1 MSKQRIKYADVSRES
16 FSGFLTVRDSVL
28 QMGRIPQELI
38 AMLEL
43 RVSYINGCSYCINM
57 HFEEL
62 LNLNV
67 PVRKIREIAA
77 WQCSHQFEEKDK
89 AAFVWADSLTNITK
103 THVSDKDFECIKKYF
118 LDEEISDMTMIVS
131 NMNAMNRIAI
141 AMRSWSYNGGK
152 T

>member
-1 MSKQRIKYADVSRES
+1 MSKQRIKYATVSKAS
-16 FSGFLTVRDSVL
+16 FSGFLEVRNSVL
-28 QMGRIPQELI
+28 QSGRISHELM

-62 LNLNV
+62 VNLDV
-67 PVRKIREIAA
+67 QVRKIREIAA

-89 AAFVWADSLTNITK
+89 AALAWADSLTNITQ
-103 THVSDKDFECIKKYF
+103 THVSDKEFECIKKYF
-118 LDEEISDMTMIVS
+118 IDEEISDMTMIIS

-141 AMRSWSYNGGK
+141 AMRS
-152 T
+152 